1 MTSLVTLETPDDGI
15 ALVTLNRPERLNTMT
30 GDLLLEARDV
40 FTAVAENPLVRV
52 MILTG
57 AGRGFCAGGDLSV
70 GAGGAVIGD
79 LVGEAAAGLLRDFME
94 TSLLLHT
101 MPAVTIAAINGAC
114 AGAGLSWAC
123 AADLRFSS
131 DKARYNAAFRDAGLS
146 GDFGGTWS
154 LPRIIGA
161 GRAREKYL
169 LSQPFDS
176 AEALHIGLVS
186 GVFPGEKLMDE
197 VMDVARRLSHSAPVA
212 LQLIKQNLVDSETS
226 TFAEALDFEA
236 VRHSF
241 CTGTRDAAEAAKA
254 FIAKRQPVF
263 SGE

>member
-1 MTSLVTLETPDDGI
+1 MSLVTLDSPEDGV

-30 GDLLLEARDV
+30 APLLTEAREV
-40 FTAVAENPLVRV
+40 FSSVAEDARIKV

-57 AGRGFCAGGDLSV
+57 AGKAFCAGGDLSA
-70 GAGGAVIGD
+70 GPGGAVMGD
-79 LVGEAAAGLLRDFME
+79 LRGDAAATLLRDYME
-94 TSLLLHT
+94 TSLMLHT

-123 AADLRFSS
+123 ATDLRFSS
-131 DKARYNAAFRDAGLS
+131 DRARYNAAFLNAGLS

-169 LSQPFDS
+169 LSQPFDA
-176 AEALHIGLVS
+176 AEALRIGLVS
-186 GVFPGEKLMDE
+186 GVFPADELMDE
-197 VMDVARRLSHSAPVA
+197 VLETTRRLLLAAPVA
-212 LQLIKQNLVDSETS
+212 LQLIKQNLVDSEAS
-226 TFAEALDFEA
+226 SFSEALDFEA
-236 VRHSF
+236 TRHAF
-241 CTGTRDAAEAAKA
+241 CTGTGDAAEAASA